1 MKGLVLLVLA
11 VAACR
16 IGPPADREARL
27 ARLAAEQRQLMDS
40 LDDLQ
45 ARLIV
50 DRQRVR
56 FWQEM
61 RERHAS
67 ISAIACTSQEAH
79 AVAMAERLLP
89 PDQARP
95 DGRRLRARVAS
106 VHASGARPPTPRR

>member
-1 MKGLVLLVLA
+1 MKGWVLLIA
-11 VAACR
+11 AAAACR
-16 IGPPADREARL
+16 IGPPADREVRL
-27 ARLAAEQRQLMDS
+27 ARLAAEQRQLVEQ

-61 RERHAS
+61 RERHES

-89 PDQARP
+89 PDQARA

-106 VHASGARPPTPRR
+106 MHANAPRPAPPRR